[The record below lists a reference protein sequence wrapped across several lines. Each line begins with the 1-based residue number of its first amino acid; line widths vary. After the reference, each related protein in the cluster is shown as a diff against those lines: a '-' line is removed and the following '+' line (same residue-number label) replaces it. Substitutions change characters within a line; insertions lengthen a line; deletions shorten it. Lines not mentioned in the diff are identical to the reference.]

1 MLYAEHVSKSFG
13 ALDLLDDVS
22 FTVAEGER
30 VGLVGANGAG
40 KSTFLRLLAGEETPD
55 GGQAGRRGGEVGYL
69 AQEAGNLPSRTLVE
83 ELWTAFPDARQIDA
97 QLIDIAADIERG
109 DGDIDEL
116 IARQGALFEA
126 FEALDGYR
134 IERRI
139 GRVLDGLTF
148 STDDRTKP
156 CGQFSGGWQMRIAL
170 AKVLVRRPDHM
181 LLDEPTNHLDAA
193 SRDWLAEDL
202 SEYRGALLI
211 VTHDAQFLD
220 RVVTRILDLRDRRVE
235 SYAGDYSDF
244 QRQRAQALH
253 RQEREATQQEREID
267 RQVRFIERFRAKATK
282 ASQVKSREK
291 ALAKIERV
299 AAPCRDAEVRFRL
312 EADGRIERDV
322 LTLAGVGH
330 AYGDH
335 VVLVDVNMTLERG
348 QKLVLT
354 GPNGSGKSTLIR
366 IAAGLLEPTEGAV
379 DWAPRARPGYYDQ
392 HQDEVLEPER
402 TVIEE
407 VRAAAT
413 GRADG
418 ALRDV
423 LGQFLFR
430 GDDALKQIGVL
441 SGGERSRVALA
452 KFLLQPTN
460 VLLLDEP
467 TNHLDR
473 STRRRL
479 IDALDSYDGTILCA
493 SHDPAILERVA
504 TRVFEVADGGGREL
518 EERRTDWALDG
529 KQPRGR
535 RRG

>member
-1 MLYAEHVSKSFG
+1 
-13 ALDLLDDVS
+13 
-22 FTVAEGER
+22 
-30 VGLVGANGAG
+30 
-40 KSTFLRLLAGEETPD
+40 
-55 GGQAGRRGGEVGYL
+55 
-69 AQEAGNLPSRTLVE
+69 
-83 ELWTAFPDARQIDA
+83 
-97 QLIDIAADIERG
+97 
-109 DGDIDEL
+109 
-116 IARQGALFEA
+116 
-126 FEALDGYR
+126 
-134 IERRI
+134 
-139 GRVLDGLTF
+139 
-148 STDDRTKP
+148 
-156 CGQFSGGWQMRIAL
+156 
-170 AKVLVRRPDHM
+170 M
-181 LLDEPTNHLDAA
+181 LLDEPTNHLDTA
-193 SRDWLAEDL
+193 SRDWLADEL

-220 RVVTRILDLRDRRVE
+220 RVVTRVLDLRDRHVQ
-235 SYAGDYSDF
+235 SYAGNYSDF

-267 RQVRFIERFRAKATK
+267 RQLRFIERFRAKATK

-291 ALAKIERV
+291 ALAKVERID
-299 AAPCRDAEVRFRL
+299 APGRDAEVRFRL
-312 EADGRIERDV
+312 EADGRVERDV

-335 VVLVDVNMTLERG
+335 VVLVDVNMTIERG
-348 QKLVLT
+348 HKVVLI

-366 IAAGLLEPTEGAV
+366 IAAGLLDPTEGEV
-379 DWAPRARPGYYDQ
+379 HWAPRARPGYYDQ

-402 TVIEE
+402 TVLEE
-407 VRAAAT
+407 VRAAAAD

-423 LGQFLFR
+423 LGQFLFS

-479 IDALDSYDGTILCA
+479 IDALDRYDGTILCA

-504 TRVFEVADGGGREL
+504 TRVFEVADGGCREL
-518 EERRTDWALDG
+518 EERRTDWALDR
-529 KQPRGR
+529 QRPREKR
-535 RRG
+535 R